1 MAAGKHRVTR
11 AAVLWA
17 VVMLCAVAGARP
29 AAAADQ
35 LTIRRVDTSKFPV
48 VKISALV
55 TGAAPDLKDFAL
67 RENGKIIPGGA
78 FNAVPISETKTA
90 LVIALVID
98 TSGSMKGARLAAA
111 KAAAH
116 QFVDHKL
123 PNDDIAIVSFS
134 SEPRVVVNF
143 TSDAALLSGAIDSL
157 QASGETALW
166 DAIRAAS
173 AALASQAPALPYMV
187 VLSDGADTVSKS
199 AVDEALGAATA
210 AKVGVFAVGL
220 TGPGDFDGAALR
232 RVTDATQ
239 GSYVETADA
248 AKLAQL
254 YASVQRTLQNQ
265 YEVTYTSSAHPGPLA
280 VSLAVGGA
288 QATASGTTG
297 GVTDGSSAHP
307 VVVASPKVPAAL
319 RSGSAKVLVA
329 ALVGLAA
336 GVLALALLLIFGRRD
351 PSLETAMRPYA
362 GGERQ
367 ADAAAIGDR
376 TFVQTAL
383 VRRAVETT
391 ARLARQGAGVE
402 RLERLERRLDQAD
415 LRLRAQEAL
424 FFYMVAVF
432 FISVV
437 VLLVAGPLLGA
448 AALIFSALAPLALLS
463 QLADRRLRSFT
474 RQLPDTLQ
482 LLSSSLRA
490 GYSMQQGLETVAQEV
505 EDPMGREL
513 RRVVLE
519 ARLGRSLE
527 ESLEDTA
534 RRMASPD
541 FDWVVMAI
549 RIQREIGG
557 NLAEL
562 LTTVSETMIARERLR
577 REVSALTAEGK
588 LSAIVVGALPILV
601 GIAIFVL
608 NPSYIRILFTNTIGK
623 GMILGAV
630 VLALA
635 GFAWMKKVI
644 EIDV

>member
-1 MAAGKHRVTR
+1 
-11 AAVLWA
+11 
-17 VVMLCAVAGARP
+17 
-29 AAAADQ
+29 
-35 LTIRRVDTSKFPV
+35 
-48 VKISALV
+48 
-55 TGAAPDLKDFAL
+55 
-67 RENGKIIPGGA
+67 
-78 FNAVPISETKTA
+78 
-90 LVIALVID
+90 
-98 TSGSMKGARLAAA
+98 
-111 KAAAH
+111 
-116 QFVDHKL
+116 
-123 PNDDIAIVSFS
+123 
-134 SEPRVVVNF
+134 
-143 TSDAALLSGAIDSL
+143 
-157 QASGETALW
+157 
-166 DAIRAAS
+166 
-173 AALASQAPALPYMV
+173 MV
-187 VLSDGADTVSKS
+187 VAPS
-199 AVDEALGAATA
+199 
-210 AKVGVFAVGL
+210 
-220 TGPGDFDGAALR
+220 
-232 RVTDATQ
+232 
-239 GSYVETADA
+239 
-248 AKLAQL
+248 
-254 YASVQRTLQNQ
+254 
-265 YEVTYTSSAHPGPLA
+265 
-280 VSLAVGGA
+280 
-288 QATASGTTG
+288 
-297 GVTDGSSAHP
+297 
-307 VVVASPKVPAAL
+307 KVPAAL

-336 GVLALALLLIFGRRD
+336 GVLAIALLLIFGRKD
-351 PSLETAMRPYA
+351 PTLESALRPYA
-362 GGERQ
+362 GGEAQ
-367 ADAAAIGDR
+367 VDAAAIGDR
-376 TFVQTAL
+376 TFAQTAF
-383 VRRAVETT
+383 VRRAVEAT
-391 ARLARQGAGVE
+391 ARIARQGGGVE

-424 FFYMVAVF
+424 FFYLVAVLLV
-432 FISVV
+432 SVV
-437 VLLVAGPLLGA
+437 VLVGGGPLLGA
-448 AALIFSALAPLALLS
+448 AVVFSALAPLALLS

-630 VLALA
+630 LLALA